1 MSKRKK
7 PAASPT
13 DALPTASAVASAPW
27 IQRFQLLDSCYCFL
41 VGKKAIP
48 SLKTIVSLAAHL
60 SGNPSSLEVSHVR
73 QMVSIGVVKLDI
85 QARDKV
91 IVQDDFNPAAVDPHE
106 TIELVQFPDAPHP
119 SKRASTKRMLLF
131 QHALQTTTIDLA
143 NVPKFEPLKRLKSTS
158 SQPSAS
164 SPIPYLNTLMQA
176 SYYDG
181 QVVHIETIPSRAARF
196 GDRQLQDL
204 GVCDTVCRG
213 VLFEKIYS
221 HQSEAIQAILEG
233 HHVVISTST
242 SSGKSIVYNV
252 PVAHALST
260 SNSTAFYL
268 FPTKVCTLFQ
278 SAFLVSLVV
287 IDEAHMYRGIFGS
300 HVANILRRL
309 FRLCYVYGSS
319 PQVVCCSA
327 SIQNPRQHF
336 SWLVPHQSLQP
347 AARTPSD
354 DPFPNTNA
362 SPEITVIEQDKDG
375 SPCGTKHFVVWRPTP
390 PPVTSFDPNEPHNPD
405 LTGSTIFQ
413 SAQILATLVAAK
425 VPTIAF
431 CRGRKLTELVVEYT
445 HNVLRR
451 QNQSHLI
458 PRVKGYRGGYS
469 VESRRAIE
477 AQLFRHELLG
487 VVATNALEL
496 GIDIGSL
503 ECTLHLGYPPSIASM
518 WQQAGRAGRSGHD
531 SMAVIVCFDS
541 PLDAYN
547 TSLGSA
553 MFAKPPEP
561 VVLDPTNLFVVK
573 QHLQCASLEMD
584 LLSPRSGTL
593 DIDRV
598 MFTRHVDEIVVE
610 MASAGQLMALGDQRG
625 FRVPA
630 KISLQDMTIRDISSE
645 NYTAKIVLAKQSP
658 SRLKYYT
665 CCRDFTD
672 IDISTTF
679 LPSVAYSSHVHLG
692 IAHATTYVV
701 GCYSLEKRTQKILN
715 RTDFSLPPME
725 ADGHAVWM
733 DIPIHVGGPSKGLR
747 DPIRDALHGVNH
759 LILAVIPH
767 FMLVDGKDLAT
778 EHVTKL
784 ETRARY
790 DRYIYIYIYIVQ

>member
-13 DALPTASAVASAPW
+13 DALPTASAEASAPW

-85 QARDKV
+85 QARDKSPHEPMLV
-91 IVQDDFNPAAVDPHE
+91 NTVDDFNPAAVDPHE

-181 QVVHIETIPSRAARF
+181 QVVHIETIPSRAVRF

-233 HHVVISTST
+233 HHLVIST
-242 SSGKSIVYNV
+242 
-252 PVAHALST
+252 
-260 SNSTAFYL
+260 
-268 FPTKVCTLFQ
+268 
-278 SAFLVSLVV
+278 LVV

-354 DPFPNTNA
+354 DPSPNTNA

-645 NYTAKIVLAKQSP
+645 NYMDVLNDNTVIDTIPGNRVFFQVYPTAAYLHQGREYLITRVDTAAKIVLAKQSP

-767 FMLVDGKDLAT
+767 FML
-778 EHVTKL
+778 
-784 ETRARY
+784 
-790 DRYIYIYIYIVQ
+790 

>member
-1 MSKRKK
+1 MAARAGLRK
-7 PAASPT
+7 
-13 DALPTASAVASAPW
+13 SARV
-27 IQRFQLLDSCYCFL
+27 FF
-41 VGKKAIP
+41 
-48 SLKTIVSLAAHL
+48 T
-60 SGNPSSLEVSHVR
+60 NPDMLH
-73 QMVSIGVVKLDI
+73 VSIL
-85 QARDKV
+85 
-91 IVQDDFNPAAVDPHE
+91 P
-106 TIELVQFPDAPHP
+106 
-119 SKRASTKRMLLF
+119 
-131 QHALQTTTIDLA
+131 QHKAWKTVLS
-143 NVPKFEPLKRLKSTS
+143 RLK
-158 SQPSAS
+158 
-164 SPIPYLNTLMQA
+164 
-176 SYYDG
+176 
-181 QVVHIETIPSRAARF
+181 
-196 GDRQLQDL
+196 
-204 GVCDTVCRG
+204 
-213 VLFEKIYS
+213 
-221 HQSEAIQAILEG
+221 
-233 HHVVISTST
+233 
-242 SSGKSIVYNV
+242 
-252 PVAHALST
+252 
-260 SNSTAFYL
+260 
-268 FPTKVCTLFQ
+268 
-278 SAFLVSLVV
+278 LVV

-327 SIQNPRQHF
+327 SIQTPRQHF

-354 DPFPNTNA
+354 DPSPNTNA

-593 DIDRV
+593 DIDR
-598 MFTRHVDEIVVE
+598 
-610 MASAGQLMALGDQRG
+610 
-625 FRVPA
+625 
-630 KISLQDMTIRDISSE
+630 
-645 NYTAKIVLAKQSP
+645 
-658 SRLKYYT
+658 
-665 CCRDFTD
+665 
-672 IDISTTF
+672 
-679 LPSVAYSSHVHLG
+679 
-692 IAHATTYVV
+692 
-701 GCYSLEKRTQKILN
+701 
-715 RTDFSLPPME
+715 
-725 ADGHAVWM
+725 
-733 DIPIHVGGPSKGLR
+733 PI
-747 DPIRDALHGVNH
+747 
-759 LILAVIPH
+759 
-767 FMLVDGKDLAT
+767 
-778 EHVTKL
+778 
-784 ETRARY
+784 
-790 DRYIYIYIYIVQ
+790 

>member
-13 DALPTASAVASAPW
+13 DALPTASAEASAPW
-27 IQRFQLLDSCYCFL
+27 IQRFHLLDSCYSFL

-119 SKRASTKRMLLF
+119 SKRASTKRILLF

-181 QVVHIETIPSRAARF
+181 QVVHIETIPSRAAQF

-233 HHVVISTST
+233 HHVVIST
-242 SSGKSIVYNV
+242 
-252 PVAHALST
+252 
-260 SNSTAFYL
+260 
-268 FPTKVCTLFQ
+268 
-278 SAFLVSLVV
+278 LVV

-336 SWLVPHQSLQP
+336 SWLVPHQSLEP
-347 AARTPSD
+347 AARNPND
-354 DPFPNTNA
+354 DPTPNTNA
-362 SPEITVIEQDKDG
+362 SPRLAREVTVIKQDKDG

-413 SAQILATLVAAK
+413 SAQILASLVAAK

-445 HNVLRR
+445 HNILRR

-503 ECTLHLGYPPSIASM
+503 ECTLHLGYPPSIACM
-518 WQQAGRAGRSGHD
+518 WQQAGRAGRCGHD

-645 NYTAKIVLAKQSP
+645 NYSGREYLITRVDTAAKIVLAKQSP

-790 DRYIYIYIYIVQ
+790 DIYIYIYIVQ

>member
-1 MSKRKK
+1 
-7 PAASPT
+7 
-13 DALPTASAVASAPW
+13 
-27 IQRFQLLDSCYCFL
+27 
-41 VGKKAIP
+41 
-48 SLKTIVSLAAHL
+48 
-60 SGNPSSLEVSHVR
+60 
-73 QMVSIGVVKLDI
+73 
-85 QARDKV
+85 
-91 IVQDDFNPAAVDPHE
+91 
-106 TIELVQFPDAPHP
+106 
-119 SKRASTKRMLLF
+119 
-131 QHALQTTTIDLA
+131 
-143 NVPKFEPLKRLKSTS
+143 
-158 SQPSAS
+158 
-164 SPIPYLNTLMQA
+164 
-176 SYYDG
+176 
-181 QVVHIETIPSRAARF
+181 
-196 GDRQLQDL
+196 
-204 GVCDTVCRG
+204 
-213 VLFEKIYS
+213 
-221 HQSEAIQAILEG
+221 
-233 HHVVISTST
+233 
-242 SSGKSIVYNV
+242 
-252 PVAHALST
+252 
-260 SNSTAFYL
+260 
-268 FPTKVCTLFQ
+268 
-278 SAFLVSLVV
+278 
-287 IDEAHMYRGIFGS
+287 MYRGIFGS

-354 DPFPNTNA
+354 DPSPNTNA
-362 SPEITVIEQDKDG
+362 SPEVTVIEQDKDG

-598 MFTRHVDEIVVE
+598 DT
-610 MASAGQLMALGDQRG
+610 A
-625 FRVPA
+625 
-630 KISLQDMTIRDISSE
+630 
-645 NYTAKIVLAKQSP
+645 AKIVLAKQSP

-733 DIPIHVGGPSKGLR
+733 DIPIHVGGPSKGMR
-747 DPIRDALHGVNH
+747 DPIRDALHGAASGFKLSILLKLVQVKAADNSMTLLNYLAKILREKEATWLTFIDAIPSIQEASRVTH
-759 LILAVIPH
+759 QVLKAGEAAIRKAADLAVQELDVHKKLPNIADNDKFQDAISPIRREAETKKRMDMLASSKQQQKQQKGLEFSSLKAGDAQDIVKKIRGKRSEEKRKELADHEHASNQNSDSFCSSSSGIDKKKARVPPSIPEAH
-767 FMLVDGKDLAT
+767 GDVA
-778 EHVTKL
+778 
-784 ETRARY
+784 
-790 DRYIYIYIYIVQ
+790 

>member
-1 MSKRKK
+1 
-7 PAASPT
+7 
-13 DALPTASAVASAPW
+13 
-27 IQRFQLLDSCYCFL
+27 
-41 VGKKAIP
+41 
-48 SLKTIVSLAAHL
+48 
-60 SGNPSSLEVSHVR
+60 
-73 QMVSIGVVKLDI
+73 
-85 QARDKV
+85 
-91 IVQDDFNPAAVDPHE
+91 
-106 TIELVQFPDAPHP
+106 
-119 SKRASTKRMLLF
+119 
-131 QHALQTTTIDLA
+131 
-143 NVPKFEPLKRLKSTS
+143 
-158 SQPSAS
+158 
-164 SPIPYLNTLMQA
+164 
-176 SYYDG
+176 
-181 QVVHIETIPSRAARF
+181 
-196 GDRQLQDL
+196 
-204 GVCDTVCRG
+204 
-213 VLFEKIYS
+213 
-221 HQSEAIQAILEG
+221 
-233 HHVVISTST
+233 
-242 SSGKSIVYNV
+242 
-252 PVAHALST
+252 
-260 SNSTAFYL
+260 
-268 FPTKVCTLFQ
+268 
-278 SAFLVSLVV
+278 LVV

-327 SIQNPRQHF
+327 SIQTPRQHF

-593 DIDRV
+593 DIDRIKNIFGSSLV
-598 MFTRHVDEIVVE
+598 LHLIQSWELQVQFAPVTGYTLPLYVPHIPPQRFATLFVYVNSVDAGGETSFPFATSSHAVNRSTMAECNQGLAVPPVALQAALFYVQTPTMEVDE
-610 MASAGQLMALGDQRG
+610 MASHGGCPPRGDNVKWGANQ
-625 FRVPA
+625 F
-630 KISLQDMTIRDISSE
+630 MW
-645 NYTAKIVLAKQSP
+645 N
-658 SRLKYYT
+658 
-665 CCRDFTD
+665 
-672 IDISTTF
+672 
-679 LPSVAYSSHVHLG
+679 
-692 IAHATTYVV
+692 
-701 GCYSLEKRTQKILN
+701 
-715 RTDFSLPPME
+715 
-725 ADGHAVWM
+725 ADAEEGAAVWL
-733 DIPIHVGGPSKGLR
+733 DS
-747 DPIRDALHGVNH
+747 
-759 LILAVIPH
+759 
-767 FMLVDGKDLAT
+767 T
-778 EHVTKL
+778 
-784 ETRARY
+784 
-790 DRYIYIYIYIVQ
+790 